1 MGVTLRLKFSRKTSS
16 PYPAEI
22 DNFPWEKDVTL
33 YFIGEMSFQ
42 LLLKGFVSPYRV
54 LQNHPNRRSPRLV
67 KSLVKSRIR
76 TKDQGCWRTT
86 PSATPCRGLIK
97 LLQWIRRRGV
107 TAYNGGTNELL
118 SIARRRG
125 FVAGFNR
132 FHLERFFLLP
142 SFAVSYFVSRP
153 RFVTTNAPWKGGEA
167 AFKRIMESG
176 KWIVSDRRVSLR

>member
-1 MGVTLRLKFSRKTSS
+1 MGVTLRLKFSRKTSF

-22 DNFPWEKDVTL
+22 NNFPWEKDVTL

-142 SFAVSYFVSRP
+142 SFAVSLF
-153 RFVTTNAPWKGGEA
+153 RFTATFRNRERSVE
-167 AFKRIMESG
+167 
-176 KWIVSDRRVSLR
+176 RRWSCF